1 LPSKNERL
9 PNNIDSYDDLAI
21 LWAPKGGAA
30 MNGKNGSDSD
40 NHIVAQFLRKTSIFL
55 TVDIE

>member
-1 LPSKNERL
+1 
-9 PNNIDSYDDLAI
+9 
-21 LWAPKGGAA
+21 